1 MFPARPLLLASLGLF
16 LGALPAYS
24 DPDSEASPDGETG
37 VRGPA
42 VPGAAESGKK
52 DASGKKPVRPAGESL
67 PKAPKVAESWNWKEA
82 VDPDLAPSVDWSF
95 EDRLDLADWDSPTLL
110 RVNGEPIT
118 WDMLESWLYLT
129 VGQDALRTWEEYLVA
144 RDMRKRMGLPPVEP
158 FSPKDMEAIHRMMVQ
173 DSPQDLAGE
182 VMTALHGSPEIAR
195 FFVEKR
201 VQTYQALFGGEWTM
215 GSMPP
220 SFQSLFADYGD
231 GNGLRTALKNLP
243 QSKSQLGEWLFL
255 QEASGLA
262 MTLARIS
269 RIYTPWDH
277 EDGLG
282 GIATV
287 VLGDQD
293 DSFQGGELPSPWNQ
307 KGEKRPITL
316 KEMRAILPVPWTES
330 QKRHALRDLVCARLL
345 RKDLDRL
352 GKWPTD
358 EERWDNHWT
367 VLLKPTPAG
376 MMSVQEIYLKD
387 YGVPSLFQIRVDD
400 ELRAYEKV
408 DRGDEIRDP
417 RKMQDFLDSN
427 RWFQDKWQFYGEV
440 IAIPFVDP
448 LTGFPKSVA
457 AEEEA
462 LQTLRRY
469 QTRLDEG
476 ADFHFLAVEAA
487 RNFPPTPRVASSILL
502 DWFNDM
508 AKSAGRISGQR
519 QKLRDRLFESDHDIW
534 MRGTSLAEAFV
545 RLKPGEVGGPWKGAT
560 AWYLMRM
567 YRGNRTRPPQTLE
580 EKDVRVDYLD
590 YQFQKWSSA
599 VLRKAGIKPVSN

>member
-1 MFPARPLLLASLGLF
+1 MFPVRPLLFASLVLF
-16 LGALPAYS
+16 LGALPACS
-24 DPDSEASPDGETG
+24 DRDSEAPPDGETG

-42 VPGAAESGKK
+42 VPGATESGKK
-52 DASGKKPVRPAGESL
+52 ETAGKKRPRPADTSL

-82 VDPDLAPSVDWSF
+82 VDPELAPSADWSF
-95 EDRLDLADWDSPTLL
+95 EDRLDLADWDAPTLL

-129 VGQDALRTWEEYLVA
+129 VGQDAIRTWEELLVA
-144 RDMRKRMGLPPVEP
+144 RDLRSRLGVPAGEP
-158 FSPKDMEAIHRMMVQ
+158 FRPEDMDAIYRMMVQ
-173 DSPQDLAGE
+173 NSPSDLADE
-182 VMTALHGSPEIAR
+182 VMATLHGRPEIAR

-201 VQTYQALFGGEWTM
+201 VETYQALFGGDWTM
-215 GSMPP
+215 ASMPP
-220 SFQSLFADYGD
+220 SFQSLFSDYGD
-231 GNGLRTALKNLP
+231 GNGLRTALKTLP

-255 QEASGLA
+255 QEATGLV

-287 VLGDQD
+287 VFGEQEGA
-293 DSFQGGELPSPWNQ
+293 FQGGDLPTPWNQ

-316 KEMRAILPVPWTES
+316 KEMRELIPVQWTES

-345 RKDLDRL
+345 RKDLERQ

-367 VLLKPTPAG
+367 VLLKPTAAG

-387 YGVPSLFQIRVDD
+387 YGVPSLFQVRVDD

-408 DRGDEIRDP
+408 DRADEIRDP
-417 RKMQDFLDSN
+417 QKMQAFLDSN

-440 IAIPFVDP
+440 IVIPFVDP
-448 LTGFPKSVA
+448 RNGFPKSVA
-457 AEEEA
+457 AEEDA
-462 LQTLRRY
+462 FQTLRRY
-469 QTRLDEG
+469 QTRLNEG
-476 ADFHFLAVEAA
+476 ADFHELAVEAA
-487 RNFPPTPRVASSILL
+487 SNFPPTPRVAPSILL

-508 AKSAGRISGQR
+508 RKSEGRISGQR
-519 QKLRDRLFESDHDIW
+519 QKLRDRLYESDHDIW

-545 RLKPGEVGGPWKGAT
+545 RLKPGEVGGPWKGTT

-567 YRGNRTRPPQTLE
+567 YRGNRTRPPQSLE
-580 EKDVRVDYLD
+580 GKDVRGDYLD
-590 YQFQKWSSA
+590 YQFQK
-599 VLRKAGIKPVSN
+599 